1 MRRVR
6 SRPGLKGR
14 GGSPVLE
21 MQGAF
26 KQQRHLA
33 GKKRRVGAAD
43 LAGWSQPLVCLGK
56 IPSSECQF

>member
-43 LAGWSQPLVCLGK
+43 LAGLVCLGK